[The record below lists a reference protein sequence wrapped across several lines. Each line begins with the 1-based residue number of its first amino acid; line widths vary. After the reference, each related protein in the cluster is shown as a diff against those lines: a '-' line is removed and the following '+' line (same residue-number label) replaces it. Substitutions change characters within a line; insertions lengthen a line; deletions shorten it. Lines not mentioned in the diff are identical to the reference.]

1 MRKKNFIRG
10 ILISILLGVTL
21 PLLFAQDLDT
31 ETDSPLEYV
40 ADVGDEGTMNWTTK
54 VLRVKGNGFGPENV
68 KELGRRK
75 ILAKRAA
82 NMDAFRNLLEAVK
95 GVYVTSNTSVQDM
108 MLESDSIT
116 AKTRGMLNGMRVIDV
131 TYSNDGGCEVTVEV
145 NIDNNGSFLLGAL
158 SDLNV
163 KVKDDYPKF
172 DWAAMRKELEQTK
185 TGLAKAKGQ
194 LAISQ
199 RNLKENRSELEKTRE
214 ELGDMKSQY
223 AQLKEDFDKKQEELF
238 AANTKLIRAEEKLNY
253 ANLRKSD
260 LKDALDTTKTELVNT
275 KMIIDHLQEKLN
287 DKKFKL
293 AVKEN
298 ELTTAKVFLVKK
310 QDELET
316 LSTDLDIYR
325 SGFQNASLDLA
336 ALKGYIYRL
345 KEVQAQ
351 TRDQMGII
359 QPFLQPA
366 GSSVNVSIQT
376 QYTGLLIDARL
387 LHPKPILAPAI
398 LNENKEKL
406 YGIGVTFISVTMGSL
421 VNYVTGDIE
430 KAKTHDRVGNNPLI
444 VKPIQVVNGSD
455 LMISNQDV
463 DKLHGIMPLL
473 KQQKV
478 TVLL

>member
-1 MRKKNFIRG
+1 
-10 ILISILLGVTL
+10 
-21 PLLFAQDLDT
+21 
-31 ETDSPLEYV
+31 
-40 ADVGDEGTMNWTTK
+40 
-54 VLRVKGNGFGPENV
+54 
-68 KELGRRK
+68 
-75 ILAKRAA
+75 
-82 NMDAFRNLLEAVK
+82 
-95 GVYVTSNTSVQDM
+95 VTSNTSVQDM

-430 KAKTHDRVGNNPLI
+430 KANTHDRVGNNPLI
-444 VKPIQVVNGSD
+444 VKPIQVV
-455 LMISNQDV
+455 
-463 DKLHGIMPLL
+463 
-473 KQQKV
+473 KV
-478 TVLL
+478 